1 VLVRARDLTIGYA
14 DENPVCAPLT
24 FTVRAGDVVAVVGA
38 NGTGKSTLLRCVL
51 GLLDPLD
58 GSLDVLGSGVDERT
72 VEHRRAVAGVLDDD
86 AYFPALTVAEH
97 LTLTARGHGVAD
109 AVALVE
115 SVLDE
120 FGLAG
125 HAEHL
130 PTALSSGQRR
140 RLLLA
145 AAFVRPR
152 RLLVLDEPEQRLD
165 AGMRDRLVER
175 LVAERR
181 SGGAAIV
188 ASHDP
193 GLVRRAATR
202 AVVVGDEAST
212 EVTPEQG
219 AAAIEAL

>member
-1 VLVRARDLTIGYA
+1 MLVRARDLSLGYS
-14 DENPVCAPLT
+14 DEAPVCAPLT
-24 FTVRAGDVVAVVGA
+24 FTVRTGDVVAVVGA

-51 GLLDPLD
+51 GLLAPLD
-58 GSLDVLGSGVDERT
+58 GQLDVLGQGVDERS
-72 VEHRRAVAGVLDDD
+72 VEFRSSVAGVLDDD
-86 AYFPALTVAEH
+86 AFFPALTVAEH
-97 LTLTARGHGVAD
+97 LTLTARGHGVDGAAD
-109 AVALVE
+109 VVRG
-115 SVLDE
+115 VLDE
-120 FGLAG
+120 FGLQD
-125 HAEHL
+125 HAENL

-165 AGMRDRLVER
+165 AGMRDQVVER

-181 SGGAAIV
+181 GGGAVLV

-193 GLVRRAATR
+193 VLVRQAATR
-202 AVVVGDEAST
+202 VLLVGDEPSP
-212 EVTPEQG
+212 ELTPAQG

>member
-1 VLVRARDLTIGYA
+1 MLVRARDLSLGYS
-14 DENPVCAPLT
+14 DEAPVCAPLT
-24 FTVRAGDVVAVVGA
+24 FTVRTGDVVAVVGA

-51 GLLDPLD
+51 GLLAPLD
-58 GSLDVLGSGVDERT
+58 GQLDVLGQGVDERS
-72 VEHRRAVAGVLDDD
+72 VEFRSSVAGVLDDD
-86 AYFPALTVAEH
+86 AFFPALTVAEH
-97 LTLTARGHGVAD
+97 LTLTARGHGVDGAAD
-109 AVALVE
+109 VVRD
-115 SVLDE
+115 VLDE
-120 FGLAG
+120 FGLQD
-125 HAEHL
+125 HAENL

-165 AGMRDRLVER
+165 AGMRDQVVER

-181 SGGAAIV
+181 GGGAVLV

-193 GLVRRAATR
+193 VLVRQAATR
-202 AVVVGDEAST
+202 VLLVGDEPSP
-212 EVTPEQG
+212 ELTPAQG